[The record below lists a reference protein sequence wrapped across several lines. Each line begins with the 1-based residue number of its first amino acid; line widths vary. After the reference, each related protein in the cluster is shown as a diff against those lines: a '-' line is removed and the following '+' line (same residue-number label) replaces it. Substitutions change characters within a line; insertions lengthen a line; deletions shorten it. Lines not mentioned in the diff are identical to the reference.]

1 MRFLSSKHSL
11 LAGSLLLLTT
21 LFTSSCKKDDPVVVT
36 PKTITDIVGTSPD
49 FTLLKAAVVR
59 AGLADALKTGSL
71 TVFAPNDAAFKA
83 SGFADV
89 AAINAVPVALLT
101 SILQYHVLGSKVPAS
116 AIPTAA
122 NTPQQTLLATNGRVF
137 ITKDANGV
145 SVNGKKV
152 ITADV
157 AADNGVIHVINGV
170 LMPPAGSVV
179 DLVTT
184 SPSAP
189 SFTLL
194 TQAVLRA
201 GLATSL
207 ASTTGVT
214 IFAPTDAAFAAESI
228 TAATINSLT
237 PAQLTRILQYH
248 IVPATVFST
257 NLTDGQSAP
266 TLLTG
271 ATLKVGVS
279 ATGVTVTGTGNI
291 TGTTTR
297 ASKVITPNILTT
309 TGVVHVIDRLLLPP
323 A

>member
-1 MRFLSSKHSL
+1 MSFISKPFHFLTGGLVL
-11 LAGSLLLLTT
+11 LSTILTT
-21 LFTSSCKKDDPVVVT
+21 SCKNDPAPVVSN
-36 PKTITDIVGTSPD
+36 TITDIVSNNTD

-89 AAINAVPVALLT
+89 AAINAVPAATLK
-101 SILQYHVLGSKVPAS
+101 SILEYHVLGSKVSAS

-122 NTPQQTLLATNGRVF
+122 NTPQQTLLATNGKVF
-137 ITKDANGV
+137 ITKDASGV

-184 SPSAP
+184 SSSAP

-201 GLATSL
+201 GIATTL

-228 TAATINSLT
+228 TAATINALT

-271 ATLKVGVS
+271 ATLKVGV
-279 ATGVTVTGTGNI
+279 AAAGVTVTGAGNV